1 MGSYTKWDRSSRIR
15 VGAIANR
22 LFALLSPMTSPPP
35 KPPHNQSPHNQSP
48 HNQGPQKGPQ
58 GKGPQKKGPQKGSSQ
73 PPKTFLGSITQA
85 FHTVQANVDFSKIPL
100 KANARVPKL
109 VVETS
114 DGAGKQH
121 EYPLVGEHYLLGR
134 SSKNCDIVVRSP
146 IVSQTHLSLTRDRSR
161 AGNPFVLK
169 DKGSTN
175 GVYRRK
181 KRIKMLPL
189 RHGDELTLGPQELA
203 DAVTVRY
210 IDPPPWYLNVLRY
223 GLYGVSGLSG
233 LVALWI
239 VGLEWP
245 KINVRPIP
253 ESVAGPV
260 LIRGQEDGA
269 SVPLKDLPNI
279 AHREKKR
286 LKEYSP
292 YLPLA
297 AVASEDSRFYW
308 HIGVDPL
315 GIVRALKANVR
326 EGAIREGA
334 STLTQQMARNIYYN
348 YVGSDD
354 SAARKIRE
362 AVVALKLETFYSKDQ
377 LMLLYLNRVYL
388 GNNLYGFE
396 DASQFYFGKSASDLD
411 IAEAATLV
419 GILPAPNAFNPV
431 QDYQAAVDYRNR
443 VIQRMVQLG
452 MISEED
458 GSRARRSRIE
468 LSPDAQE
475 QLKSARAPYFYSYVF
490 DELDELLGKGLA
502 REGNFIVET
511 SIDLGAQATAEA
523 SLKEAIANQGAQ
535 YGFDQGTVVTLN
547 TTDNSIRALV
557 GGYDWEES
565 QFNRAT
571 QALRQPGSTFKIFG
585 YAAALEQGISPGETF
600 SCADMYWDG
609 SSVAGC
615 RSGSGALDMYAGMA
629 RSENVIAMRVAQAAG
644 LDAVVNLARD
654 MGITA
659 ELNPVPGLV
668 LGQSEVTPLE
678 ITGAFGAVANSGF
691 WSKPHA
697 VERILDSSDCANVND
712 ESTCRVIFDF
722 AEQGARR
729 QALDP
734 DVANTMVGLL
744 QGVVQGGT
752 GRNAYLGLGE
762 GGKTGTTNNNVD
774 TWFIGFVPSNQVV
787 TGIWLGNDDNTPTD
801 GSSAIAAQLWGR
813 YMGQVLR

>member
-1 MGSYTKWDRSSRIR
+1 
-15 VGAIANR
+15 
-22 LFALLSPMTSPPP
+22 MTSPPP
-35 KPPHNQSPHNQSP
+35 RPPH
-48 HNQGPQKGPQ
+48 
-58 GKGPQKKGPQKGSSQ
+58 KKGPQNGAQ
-73 PPKTFLGSITQA
+73 PKTFLGSITQA

-109 VVETS
+109 VVETA
-114 DGAGKQH
+114 DGAGKQS

-146 IVSQTHLSLTRDRSR
+146 IVSQTHLSLTRDRTR
-161 AGNPFVLK
+161 PGNPFVLK
-169 DKGSTN
+169 DSGSTN

-181 KRIKMLPL
+181 KRIRTLPL
-189 RHGDELTLGPQELA
+189 RHGDQLTLGPQELA

-223 GLYGVSGLSG
+223 GLYGFSGFSGLI
-233 LVALWI
+233 ALWI
-239 VGLEWP
+239 VGMEWP

-260 LIRGQEDGA
+260 LVRAEEDGQQ
-269 SVPLKDLPNI
+269 VPLKDLPNI

-286 LKEYSP
+286 LKEYSQ

-315 GIVRALKANVR
+315 GIARALKANV
-326 EGAIREGA
+326 EQGSIREGA

-348 YVGSDD
+348 YVGSED
-354 SAARKIRE
+354 SAARKVRE
-362 AVVALKLETFYSKDQ
+362 AIVALKLETFYSKDQ

-468 LSPDAQE
+468 LSPDARE

-490 DELDELLGKGLA
+490 DEMDDLLGKGLA

-511 SIDLGAQATAEA
+511 SLNLEAQATAEVA
-523 SLKEAIANQGAQ
+523 MRETLANQGAA
-535 YGFDQGTVVTLN
+535 YGFDQGAIVTLN
-547 TTDNSIRALV
+547 TANSSIEALV
-557 GGYDWEES
+557 GGYDYSES

-571 QALRQPGSTFKIFG
+571 QALRQPGSTFKIFA

-600 SCADMYWDG
+600 SCSDLYWDG

-615 RSGSGALDMYAGMA
+615 RSGSGALDMYAGLA
-629 RSENVIAMRVAQAAG
+629 RSENVIAMRVAQAVG
-644 LDAVVNLARD
+644 MDAVVDMARR
-654 MGITA
+654 MGIVS

-678 ITGAFGAVANSGF
+678 ITGSFGAIANNGV
-691 WSKPHA
+691 WNKPHA
-697 VERILDSSDCANVND
+697 IDRILDSSDCTDVND
-712 ESTCRVIFDF
+712 DSTCRVIFDF
-722 AEQGARR
+722 SEDSAPI

-734 DVANTMVGLL
+734 GIANTMAGMM

-774 TWFIGFVPSNQVV
+774 AWFIGFVPRNQVV
-787 TGIWLGNDDNTPTD
+787 TGVWLGNDDNTPTD
-801 GSSAIAAQLWGR
+801 GSSALAAQLWGK